1 MSSLSGISGF
11 SEWVFSMDQP
21 FIGDPVISKI
31 HIPPVILVYRLSLAK
46 AAEVIKQKIGWI
58 IYFYYV

>member
-1 MSSLSGISGF
+1 MSSLSGILGF

-31 HIPPVILVYRLSLAK
+31 YIPPVILVYRLSLAK
-46 AAEVIKQKIGWI
+46 AAEVIKQKIRWV